1 MSVYL
6 VTGSRPYREHKP
18 GETFEADLAA
28 DVEARAVALGAI
40 SLLQRSRARLQP
52 GTWSL
57 PVGWPTAS
65 EREE

>member
-6 VTGSRPYREHKP
+6 VTGSRAYREHKP

-40 SLLQRSRARLQP
+40 TLLHRSRTRIQP
-52 GTWSL
+52 DTWSL
-57 PVGWPTAS
+57 PVGWSTAS